1 MTDKKHGVSP
11 KKSSKFPRLQAIRVG
26 EIKPSLQT
34 LSSTDCGIDLSGYAF
49 AGLKNWKQN

>member
-11 KKSSKFPRLQAIRVG
+11 KKGSKFPRLQAIRVG
-26 EIKPSLQT
+26 EMKPSLQT
-34 LSSTDCGIDLSGYAF
+34 LSSTDCGVDLSGYAF